1 MACGHRL
8 EESFAVQVT
17 LAAEG
22 GGCVDATDVVKSG
35 LLLAMAEQKAQQWFG
50 WRETNRRCSVLGTRP

>member
-1 MACGHRL
+1 
-8 EESFAVQVT
+8 
-17 LAAEG
+17 
-22 GGCVDATDVVKSG
+22 VDATDVVKSG